1 MADNIQRS
9 SGIPGAYK
17 LDRGNAPTQVGMYI
31 GEVRQVV
38 DNTRSGRVKVWI
50 EDFAGPDKNN
60 PDLWRTV
67 APVSPFYG
75 ATNPPT
81 DQQTGEGGYVLNKQ
95 SYGMWFTP
103 PDIGTTLVCFFASG
117 DSNYGYYLGAV
128 IDPGV
133 THMMPAIGATRNYK
147 LDNSAQAPYFENAPQ
162 LPVVEL
168 NVNNKTLD
176 ENPRFFDSKKPVH
189 SVVAAI
195 LLQQGLI
202 KDPVRGPIGSNAQR
216 ESPSAAYGISTPG
229 RPIYLGGMSDQDI
242 KQRLEAGAVQPQDA
256 TVIARRGGH
265 SFVMDDGD
273 LAGADQLVRIR
284 TAKGHQ
290 ITMSDSGDCFY
301 IIHANG
307 QTWLEFGSQ
316 GTVDVYSTNSI
327 NLRSGGDIN
336 LHADRSI
343 NMNAKGFVNIRGERA
358 VAIEGELAQI
368 NAAKAL
374 LLYSDSYVGIKSDG
388 SLSLK
393 ASKSGTFNGGS
404 NMSLSAGCIALNSG
418 DAPDVPKPSNIVKQ
432 NLPDVKFEQNR
443 GWVVQGG
450 ALQTIVTRAP
460 THEPYPFHG
469 RGISTTASL
478 ETAEVSVAVSGE
490 IDAKYT
496 EIQDTEFTPI
506 QAEQY
511 ETQEPATTGV
521 GSIEPD
527 QVTGMLAQVKTE
539 SNQESNVLSD
549 EGVGAYKL
557 TPSQLEEAGYL
568 KPGTV
573 EFYLTDGTATAT
585 EILTSP
591 SVWTGQNGITNVNAL
606 LVDPKLQA
614 AVQTDLYQTSLQQL
628 RSAGIVT
635 GNEDP
640 TKLAGLIQAGSKY
653 GPTVVKSW
661 IQGTLGDSTLVSNV
675 NKLVRGAQYAVELSN
690 QKISDALK
698 GFSTVQPGS
707 TITTNRGSVDNA
719 VRAVIGNDKVTTPDY
734 SGISSTNIEGSNIAI
749 LESQLSQITQ
759 QIASIQNAI
768 DTLNATAQGAG
779 QRQGGVSL
787 SAKRAELYQRLEELQ
802 AQQAEIRNQLFI

>member
-1 MADNIQRS
+1 MAENQQRT

-81 DQQTGEGGYVLNKQ
+81 DQQTGEGGYVANKQ

-128 IDPGV
+128 IEPGL
-133 THMMPAIGATRNYK
+133 THMLPAIGATRNYK

-168 NVNNKTLD
+168 NINNKALD
-176 ENPRFFDSKKPVH
+176 ENPRFFDAKKPVH
-189 SVVAAI
+189 SVVAAV

-229 RPIYLGGMSDQDI
+229 RPIYLGGMSDQDV

-273 LAGADQLVRIR
+273 LAGSDQLIR
-284 TAKGHQ
+284 LRTSKGHQ

-307 QTWLEFGSQ
+307 QTWMEFGSQ
-316 GTVDVYSTNSI
+316 GAVDIYSTNSI
-327 NLRSGGDIN
+327 NLRSNGDIN
-336 LHADRSI
+336 MHADRNI
-343 NMNAKGFVNIRGERA
+343 NMNAKGAINIRGEKV
-358 VAIEGELAQI
+358 VAIESELAQI
-368 NAAKAL
+368 NASKAM
-374 LLYSDSYVGIKSDG
+374 LLYSNSYLGIKSDG

-393 ASKSGTFNGGS
+393 ATQSGTWNGGS

-418 DAPDVPKPSNIVKQ
+418 DAPDVPKPSNIIKQ
-432 NLPDVKFEQNR
+432 SLPDVKFEQNR
-443 GWVVQGG
+443 GWVVQNG
-450 ALQTIVTRAP
+450 ALQSIVTRAP

-469 RGISTTASL
+469 RGISTTTSL
-478 ETAEVSVAVSGE
+478 QAAEASVAVSGE
-490 IDAKYT
+490 IDAKYD
-496 EIQDTEFTPI
+496 EIQNTEFTAI
-506 QAEQY
+506 DAENY
-511 ETQEPATTGV
+511 ETQDSATVSV
-521 GSIEPD
+521 GSIEPE
-527 QVTGMLAQVKTE
+527 QVTGMLAQVRVE
-539 SNQESNVLSD
+539 SDQEFNVISD

-557 TPSQLEEAGYL
+557 TPEQLEEAGYL

-573 EFYLTDGTATAT
+573 EIYLSDGTATAT

-591 SVWTGQNGITNVNAL
+591 AVWTGQAGVTSVNAL

-635 GNEDP
+635 GSEDP
-640 TKLAGLIQAGSKY
+640 AKLAGLVQAGSKY
-653 GPTVVKSW
+653 GPDVVKSW
-661 IQGTLGDSTLVSNV
+661 VQGTLSNSPLVASV
-675 NKLVRGAQYAVELSN
+675 NQLVRGAQYAVDFSN
-690 QKISDALK
+690 QKVSDALK

-707 TITTNRGSVDNA
+707 TVTTNRTSIDAA
-719 VRAVIGNDKVTTPDY
+719 VRSVIGNDKVTTPNW
-734 SGISSTNIEGSNIAI
+734 SGISSANIEGSNIAL
-749 LESQLSQITQ
+749 LESQLSQISQ
-759 QIASIQNAI
+759 QIAAIQTSIE
-768 DTLNATAQGAG
+768 TLNATIQGSS
-779 QRQGGVSL
+779 QRQSGVAL
-787 SAKRAELYQRLEELQ
+787 STKRAELYQQLEDLR
-802 AQQAEIRNQLFI
+802 ARQAEIRNQLFV

>member
-1 MADNIQRS
+1 MAENIQRT
-9 SGIPGAYK
+9 SGVPGAYK

-50 EDFAGPDKNN
+50 EDFAGPDKTN

-81 DQQTGEGGYVLNKQ
+81 DQQTGEGNYVLNKQ

-133 THMMPAIGATRNYK
+133 THMLPAIGATRNFK
-147 LDNSAQAPYFENAPQ
+147 LDNSAQAPYFEGAPQ

-168 NVNNKTLD
+168 NINNKTLD

-189 SVVAAI
+189 SVVAAV

-229 RPIYLGGMSDQDI
+229 RPIYQGGMSDQDV
-242 KQRLEAGAVQPQDA
+242 KQRVESGAIQPQDA

-273 LAGADQLVRIR
+273 LVGADQLVRLR
-284 TAKGHQ
+284 TSKGHQ

-307 QTWLEFGSQ
+307 QTWMEFGSQ

-327 NLRSGGDIN
+327 NLRSNGDIN
-336 LHADRSI
+336 LHADRNIS
-343 NMNAKGFVNIRGERA
+343 MNAKGSVNIRGERA
-358 VAIEGELAQI
+358 VAIEAELAQI
-368 NAAKAL
+368 SASKAM

-388 SLSLK
+388 TLSLK
-393 ASKSGTFNGGS
+393 ASKSGTFNGGGQ
-404 NMSLSAGCIALNSG
+404 MSLSAGCIALNSG
-418 DAPDVPKPSNIVKQ
+418 DAPDVAKPSSILKQ
-432 NLPDVKFEQNR
+432 SLPDVKFEQNR

-469 RGISTTASL
+469 RGISATAAL
-478 ETAEVSVAVSGE
+478 QTAEVNTAVSGE
-490 IDAKYT
+490 IDQKYA
-496 EIQDTEFTPI
+496 EIQNTEFTPI
-506 QAEQY
+506 EAKQY
-511 ETQEPATTGV
+511 ETQEPATVSV
-521 GSIEPD
+521 GSIEPE
-527 QVTGMLAQVKTE
+527 QVTGMLAQVKLE
-539 SNQESNVLSD
+539 SNQDSNVISD

-557 TPSQLEEAGYL
+557 TPAQLENAGYL

-573 EFYLTDGTATAT
+573 EFYLTDGTATPT

-591 SVWTGQNGITNVNAL
+591 SVWTGQAGVTNVNVL
-606 LVDPKLQA
+606 LTDPKLQA
-614 AVQTDLYQTSLQQL
+614 AVQTDLYQNSLQQL

-635 GNEDP
+635 GNEEP
-640 TKLAGLIQAGSKY
+640 AKLAGLVQAGSKY

-661 IQGTLGDSTLVSNV
+661 VQGTLDNSTTVTNV
-675 NKLVRGAQYAVELSN
+675 NQLVRGAQYAVELSN

-707 TITTNRGSVDNA
+707 TSTTDRGAIDRA
-719 VRAVIGNDKVTTPDY
+719 VREVIGNDKVTTPNY
-734 SGISSTNIEGSNIAI
+734 SGFVNTNTEVSSTAL
-749 LESQLSQITQ
+749 LEAQLSQVNSEIASVES
-759 QIASIQNAI
+759 QIASLNSAIQSRSSGAI
-768 DTLNATAQGAG
+768 TNQNRARLF
-779 QRQGGVSL
+779 
-787 SAKRAELYQRLEELQ
+787 AKLEELR
-802 AQQAEIRNQLFI
+802 AQQADLRNQLFI

>member
-1 MADNIQRS
+1 MAENMQRS
-9 SGIPGAYK
+9 SGVPGAYK

-81 DQQTGEGGYVLNKQ
+81 DQQTGEGNYVLNKQ

-133 THMMPAIGATRNYK
+133 THMLPAIGATRNFK
-147 LDNSAQAPYFENAPQ
+147 LDNSAQAPYFEGAPQ

-168 NVNNKTLD
+168 NINNKTLD

-189 SVVAAI
+189 SVVAAV

-229 RPIYLGGMSDQDI
+229 RPIYQGGMSDQDV
-242 KQRLEAGAVQPQDA
+242 KQRVEAGAIQPQDA
-256 TVIARRGGH
+256 AVIARRGGH

-273 LAGADQLVRIR
+273 LVGADQLVRLR

-307 QTWLEFGSQ
+307 QTWMEFGSQ

-327 NLRSGGDIN
+327 NLRSNGDIN
-336 LHADRSI
+336 IHADRNI
-343 NMNAKGFVNIRGERA
+343 NMNAKGSVNIRGERT
-358 VAIEGELAQI
+358 VAIEADLTQI
-368 NAAKAL
+368 SASKAM

-388 SLSLK
+388 TLSLK
-393 ASKSGTFNGGS
+393 ASKSGTFNGG
-404 NMSLSAGCIALNSG
+404 NQMSLSAGCIALNSG
-418 DAPDVPKPSNIVKQ
+418 DAPDVAKPSSILKQ
-432 NLPDVKFEQNR
+432 SLPDVKFEQNR

-450 ALQTIVTRAP
+450 ALQSIVTRAP

-469 RGISTTASL
+469 RGISATSAL
-478 ETAEVSVAVSGE
+478 QTAEVSTAVSGE
-490 IDAKYT
+490 IDQKYA

-506 QAEQY
+506 EAEQY
-511 ETQEPATTGV
+511 ETQDPATVSV
-521 GSIEPD
+521 GSIEPE
-527 QVTGMLAQVKTE
+527 QVTGMLAQVKLE
-539 SNQESNVLSD
+539 SGQDSNVVSD

-557 TPSQLEEAGYL
+557 TPKQLEDAGYL

-573 EFYLTDGTATAT
+573 EFYLTDGTATPT

-591 SVWTGQNGITNVNAL
+591 SVWTGQAGVTNVNVL
-606 LVDPKLQA
+606 LTDPKLQA
-614 AVQTDLYQTSLQQL
+614 AVQTDLYQSSLQQL

-635 GNEDP
+635 GNEEP
-640 TKLAGLIQAGSKY
+640 AKLAGLVQAGSKY

-661 IQGTLGDSTLVSNV
+661 VQGTLDNTTTVTNV
-675 NKLVRGAQYAVELSN
+675 NQLVRGAQYAVELSN

-707 TITTNRGSVDNA
+707 TVTTDRGAVDDA
-719 VRAVIGNDKVTTPDY
+719 VRAVIGNDKVTTPNY
-734 SGISSTNIEGSNIAI
+734 SGFVNTNTEVSNTAL
-749 LESQLSQITQ
+749 LEAQLSQVNAEIASVES
-759 QIASIQNAI
+759 QIASLNSATQSRSSGATTNQNRVR
-768 DTLNATAQGAG
+768 LF
-779 QRQGGVSL
+779 
-787 SAKRAELYQRLEELQ
+787 AKLEELR
-802 AQQAEIRNQLFI
+802 AQQADLRNQLFI